1 MVQNNP
7 DLENL
12 SEEEKRLVAF
22 FRSQP
27 PRVKEILMNIT
38 VFEKGLLSDE
48 SAELARD
55 CVKSGKN
62 I

>member
-1 MVQNNP
+1 MAQNGS
-7 DLENL
+7 DWGNL

-38 VFEKGLLSDE
+38 VYEKGLLPDE
-48 SAELARD
+48 SAKQPPESEN
-55 CVKSGKN
+55 V
-62 I
+62 